1 MSYAWQT
8 YDGPEIPAGVELH
21 ESVIRTIFPEVTN
34 IEGFLP
40 FVEWFSQELVGDDV
54 FTAGRRAVLENQALL
69 EEVSPLVDE
78 GIVTVQQKM
87 NIVKDLI
94 ARIRAAVVHAS
105 RLRRA
110 PGEIAQCFDPA
121 QPRSVS
127 FQDCAR
133 RISSGVAAAFAL
145 SSEREI
151 SASLAPLAGGCLC
164 WGTAAC
170 IADPQSYNTFSDAF
184 FDVVRIT
191 GSTVEVA
198 ELFVMAATRCFAVA
212 TRLTL
217 GDIDTLF
224 PETDYT
230 RYGENIGE
238 SACVT
243 VLPPM
248 TLSNG
253 TFVKGAVWVRDKGHH
268 RYGTL
273 VDLGETGEFVPV
285 GNETRL
291 AMPDPNSEIF
301 AKARFALETYGCSAE
316 PANFVALCYESALI
330 EHLRALGRDVFRHL
344 FARLENVPTVPGFIA
359 WNQSGELEV
368 SGHIALAVPQIQN
381 GAPALDAPPMFV
393 TTNMHYIASNVEL
406 FGTRI
411 GALISGDQHAG
422 RVLAAWIKRVD
433 LVRVSLDDPLRAP
446 GADVE
451 IARRQVWIGSKWT
464 HEERRKGLR
473 RIFIHGI
480 ALRQILATFVGLRV
494 DAYVRP
500 LDSIELFDA
509 LSDDDLENIKQRI
522 DHARRWLERLR
533 DAGLWNVRDFTP
545 HGAFERLLRESRMR
559 HVRAPFF
566 AAKAFAQFDPKPA
579 FYFCCIEFFGS
590 IVDSLRLAD
599 EAFQRFLSDAI
610 KGNVEEEEEEEEQ
623 AEQDET
629 DSEDTPSR
637 RVIEALSRAYADEE
651 LEAERIGED

>member
-21 ESVIRTIFPEVTN
+21 ESVVRTIFPEVTN

-40 FVEWFSQELVGDDV
+40 FVTWFCQPPVGDNV
-54 FTAGRRAVLENQALL
+54 FTAGRRTVLENRALL
-69 EEVSPLVDE
+69 EEVRPLVDE
-78 GIVTVQQKM
+78 RIVAVQQKM
-87 NIVKDLI
+87 NLMKDII
-94 ARIRAAVVHAS
+94 ARIRAAVVHES
-105 RLRRA
+105 RLRRG
-110 PGEIAQCFDPA
+110 PGEIIACFEPA

-127 FQDCAR
+127 FEDCAR

-170 IADPQSYNTFSDAF
+170 IADPQSYDTFSDAF

-198 ELFVMAATRCFAVA
+198 ELFVMAATQCFAVA

-230 RYGENIGE
+230 RYGENIRE
-238 SACVT
+238 SAYVT
-243 VLPPM
+243 VLPPIR
-248 TLSNG
+248 LSNG
-253 TFVKGAVWVRDKGHH
+253 VGVQGAVWLRNTSHH
-268 RYGTL
+268 RYGNL
-273 VDLGETGEFVPV
+273 VDLGETGDFVPV
-285 GNETRL
+285 SNETRL
-291 AMPDPNSEIF
+291 AMRDPNFEIF
-301 AKARFALETYGCSAE
+301 AKARLSLERYGCTAE
-316 PANFVALCYESALI
+316 PSTFVAVCYESAII
-330 EHLRALGRDVFRHL
+330 EHLRALGRDVFRQL
-344 FARLENVPTVPGFIA
+344 FAALDDVPTVQGFIP

-368 SGHIALAVPQIQN
+368 SGHVALAVPQIQN
-381 GAPALDAPPMFV
+381 GAPALDAPPTII
-393 TTNMHYIASNVEL
+393 TTNMHYIASNVKL
-406 FGTRI
+406 FGARI
-411 GALISGDQHAG
+411 GALLSSEQHAG

-464 HEERRKGLR
+464 HEERKAGLR
-473 RIFIHGI
+473 RIFIYAI
-480 ALRQILATFVGLRV
+480 ALRQILATFMGLRV

-509 LSDDDLENIKQRI
+509 LSDDDLEDIKQKI
-522 DHARRWLERLR
+522 HHARRWLERLR

-545 HGAFERLLRESRMR
+545 HGAFERLLRESRMT
-559 HVRAPFF
+559 HIRAPLF

-590 IVDSLRLAD
+590 IVPSQRLAD
-599 EAFQRFLSDAI
+599 ADFQRFLSDAI
-610 KGNVEEEEEEEEQ
+610 KGNVEEEEEEEE
-623 AEQDET
+623 EQDET

-637 RVIEALSRAYADEE
+637 HVIEALSRAYADEE
-651 LEAERIGED
+651 LESERIGED

>member
-1 MSYAWQT
+1 MSYAWET

-21 ESVIRTIFPEVTN
+21 ESVVRTIFPEVTN
-34 IEGFLP
+34 IERFLP
-40 FVEWFSQELVGDDV
+40 FVEWFSQPLVGDDV

-69 EEVSPLVDE
+69 DELSPLVDE
-78 GIVTVQQKM
+78 RIVTRQQRM

-127 FQDCAR
+127 FQDCER
-133 RISSGVAAAFAL
+133 RVSSGVAAAFAL

-170 IADPQSYNTFSDAF
+170 IADPQSYDGFSDAF

-238 SACVT
+238 SAFVE
-243 VLPPM
+243 VLSPM

-291 AMPDPNSEIF
+291 AMPDPHSEIF

-316 PANFVALCYESALI
+316 PANFVALCYESAII
-330 EHLRALGRDVFRHL
+330 EHLRTLGRDVFRHL
-344 FARLENVPTVPGFIA
+344 FARLENVPTVQGFIA
-359 WNQSGELEV
+359 WNQSGELDV

-381 GAPALDAPPMFV
+381 GAPALDAPPTFI
-393 TTNMHYIASNVEL
+393 TTNMHNIASNVKL
-406 FGTRI
+406 FGARI
-411 GALISGDQHAG
+411 GDLISGNQHAG

-433 LVRVSLDDPLRAP
+433 LVRLDDPLRAP
-446 GADVE
+446 GADLE
-451 IARRQVWIGSKWT
+451 TARRQVWIGSKWT
-464 HEERRKGLR
+464 HEERKAGLR
-473 RIFIHGI
+473 SIFIYAI
-480 ALRQILATFVGLRV
+480 ALRQILATFMGLRV

-509 LSDDDLENIKQRI
+509 LSDDDLEDIKQRI

-533 DAGLWNVRDFTP
+533 DAKLWNVCDFTP
-545 HGAFERLLRESRMR
+545 HGAFERLLRESRMQ
-559 HVRAPFF
+559 HIRAPLF
-566 AAKAFAQFDPKPA
+566 AAKAFARFDPKPA

-590 IVDSLRLAD
+590 IVSSVRLAD
-599 EAFQRFLSDAI
+599 KAFQRFLSDAI
-610 KGNVEEEEEEEEQ
+610 QGNVEEEEEEEQ

-637 RVIEALSRAYADEE
+637 HVIEALSRAYADEE
-651 LEAERIGED
+651 LEAERIAED